1 MEIAGRVALVTGG
14 AHRVGRAIALAL
26 AEAGANVAIA
36 YHRSGEQAATTV
48 DELRSHGV
56 DAEAFSA
63 DLAQPDEALRL
74 AKAVAGRLGPV
85 DVLVNSASWFARDGF
100 PCEDTSTWYDTFDVV
115 LHGPFHLTNA
125 VAPSML
131 ERDGGAVIN
140 IVDLSAW
147 QPWPGRA
154 AHSVAKAALL
164 ALTRQVAVELAPA
177 VRCNAVA
184 LGPTI
189 EPAKFGPD
197 QIERLRRRTLLGRWA
212 GGEEAGRA
220 VRYLVEAEAVTG
232 ACLTVDG
239 GEQHGHVRDRFTDT
253 ATDSVSAAA
262 TEPSDGVAERR
273 RGIGAQLSSAP
284 LDADDEAVLDAS
296 ASDVA
301 DAIG

>member
-1 MEIAGRVALVTGG
+1 MTGG

-26 AEAGANVAIA
+26 AEAGASVAIA
-36 YHRSGEQAATTV
+36 YHRSAEQAATTTA
-48 DELRSHGV
+48 ELRRHGV
-56 DAEAFSA
+56 DAEAFSV
-63 DLAQPDEALRL
+63 DLAEPGGALRL
-74 AKAVAGRLGPV
+74 AGEVAGRLGPI
-85 DVLVNSASWFARDGF
+85 DALVNSASWFARDEF
-100 PCEDTSTWYDTFDVV
+100 PTDDVATWYQTFDVV

-131 ERDGGAVIN
+131 ERGGGAVVN
-140 IVDLSAW
+140 IIDLSAW

-164 ALTRQVAVELAPA
+164 ALTRQVAVELAPT

-220 VRYLVEAEAVTG
+220 VRYLLEAEAVTG
-232 ACLTVDG
+232 ECLTVDG

-253 ATDSVSAAA
+253 ASDRHTDG
-262 TEPSDGVAERR
+262 TDR
-273 RGIGAQLSSAP
+273 
-284 LDADDEAVLDAS
+284 
-296 ASDVA
+296 
-301 DAIG
+301 